1 MTFVDI
7 IFHTIAF
14 YDLQFDQKQQRCVF
28 WEFVC
33 VCFSVESVNVIVMC
47 CLCCVHAHQ
56 PFFEKMFLTFLPFSR
71 NNSVCTFL
79 VTKQRW
85 KWVCLTKDFRQS
97 LFVNPA
103 QKTKVDILQTFGK
116 AHKKHTEFSKV
127 LAPKIEFRKIFHDKK
142 HHKVFVLQTRES
154 Y

>member
-1 MTFVDI
+1 MFMTFVDI

-33 VCFSVESVNVIVMC
+33 VCFSVEPC
-47 CLCCVHAHQ
+47 ECYRYALFVHINL
-56 PFFEKMFLTFLPFSR
+56 FLKKMFLTFLPFSR
-71 NNSVCTFL
+71 NNFVCTFL

-85 KWVCLTKDFRQS
+85 KRVCLTKDFRLS